1 MPAMETECNLCS
13 QMSKSLGE
21 EVTSTEIAL
30 CRNVELEFWH
40 SAVYTEIWVE
50 LKCLGR
56 DKRSTN
62 LAPCLAQRS
71 VPPLRRG
78 EVVVFQPCSRGQNP
92 SHSWLWVG
100 AG

>member
-30 CRNVELEFWH
+30 FRNVELEFWH

-50 LKCLGR
+50 LKCLTR

-62 LAPCLAQRS
+62 LAPCLAGRNVLWWWLS
-71 VPPLRRG
+71 FSSP
-78 EVVVFQPCSRGQNP
+78 SRGQNP
-92 SHSWLWVG
+92 SINWLWVV